1 MDQSEHGS
9 HERNKLRGAIA
20 EMTLRV
26 VGLSEKSQTETG
38 AERVENLERSWQT
51 LMALIQPEP
60 EPTRRQCPHCHGQ
73 MRENATRCVYCLRKS
88 VPPAAEA
95 GGAA

>member
-1 MDQSEHGS
+1 MDQSERGA

-26 VGLSEKSQTETG
+26 TGLSVKGE
-38 AERVENLERSWQT
+38 AEGDALRVERLETSWQS

-60 EPTRRQCPHCHGQ
+60 EPTRRQCPHCHGH
-73 MRENATRCVYCLRKS
+73 MRENATRCLYCLCKS
-88 VPPAAEA
+88 VPPGTDAV
-95 GGAA
+95 GAA

>member
-26 VGLSEKSQTETG
+26 AGLSDKGEAETG
-38 AERVENLERSWQT
+38 AERVESLERSWQA
-51 LMALIQPEP
+51 LISLIQPEP
-60 EPTRRQCPHCHGQ
+60 EPTRRQCPHCRGQ
-73 MRENATRCVYCLRKS
+73 MRENATRCVYCLCKS

>member
-20 EMTLRV
+20 EMTLRLA
-26 VGLSEKSQTETG
+26 GLSEKGQTGTD
-38 AERVENLERSWQT
+38 AQRVERLETSWQA
-51 LMALIQPEP
+51 LIALIQPEP
-60 EPTRRQCPHCHGQ
+60 EPTRRQCPHCRGQ
-73 MRENATRCVYCLRKS
+73 MRENATRCLHCLCKS

-95 GGAA
+95 AGAA